1 MTDRLIPVTAPGI
14 AAPGGHYSHGVR
26 HRDRLYVS
34 GQLPVEPDGS
44 HRPGAPL
51 AQQAERALRNLL
63 AVLEAGGARPDT
75 LLKVT
80 VYLVGVENWPEFNR
94 VYGELLGSARP
105 ARAVVPVPALH
116 YGYLVEIDE
125 VAAIVEEGT
134 I

>member
-1 MTDRLIPVTAPGI
+1 MSDRPILITAPGI
-14 AAPGGHYSHGVR
+14 AAPSGHYSHGVR
-26 HRDRLYVS
+26 HGDRLYVS

-44 HRPGAPL
+44 HRPDASLPR
-51 AQQAERALRNLL
+51 QAARALRNLL
-63 AVLEAGGARPDT
+63 AVLDAGGARPET

-80 VYLVGVENWPEFNR
+80 VYLAGVENWPEFNR
-94 VYGELLGSARP
+94 VYWEILGAARP

-116 YGYLVEIDE
+116 HGYLVEIDA